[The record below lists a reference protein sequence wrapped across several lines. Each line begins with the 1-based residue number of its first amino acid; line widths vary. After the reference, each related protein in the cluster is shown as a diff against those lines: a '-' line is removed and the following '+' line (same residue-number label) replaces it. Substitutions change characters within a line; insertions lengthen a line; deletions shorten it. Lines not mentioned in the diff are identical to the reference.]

1 MNTDFVGIDPTQD
14 DPMVVTIVLVGW
26 IVQRT
31 LIDQGSSTKILYW
44 SIFEKLD
51 VSHDL
56 IKPHEKFVI
65 GFVGKQV
72 YARGKINLLTTFDS
86 SKLSQSLTV
95 PYVLVDA
102 NTSCN
107 VLLSRPTL
115 IKLRAIISIPHLAMK
130 YPSSIG
136 EIVTVKAYHIDACE
150 CYVKSYK
157 IEPYNMV
164 KEKKNKYKNLQ

>member
-56 IKPHEKFVI
+56 I
-65 GFVGKQV
+65 
-72 YARGKINLLTTFDS
+72 
-86 SKLSQSLTV
+86 
-95 PYVLVDA
+95 
-102 NTSCN
+102 
-107 VLLSRPTL
+107 
-115 IKLRAIISIPHLAMK
+115 
-130 YPSSIG
+130 
-136 EIVTVKAYHIDACE
+136 
-150 CYVKSYK
+150 
-157 IEPYNMV
+157 
-164 KEKKNKYKNLQ
+164 